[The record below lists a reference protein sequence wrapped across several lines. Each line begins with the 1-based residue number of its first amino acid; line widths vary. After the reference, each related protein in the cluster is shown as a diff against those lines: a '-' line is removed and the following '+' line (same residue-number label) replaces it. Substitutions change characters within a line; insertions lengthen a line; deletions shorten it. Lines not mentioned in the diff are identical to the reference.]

1 MAKKKEAPVEGE
13 EAPKKK
19 KPIKLILVVVVVG
32 VCVKMFVLKDPPP
45 TAAQQKAAA
54 LQAQQAL
61 YNKCAEANH
70 LPTLGDMVIGAEP
83 GTASTSKGAK
93 ATATSA
99 AETPVTAPGVEGP
112 ILPGDQSVKLILR
125 DGNFLQV
132 GLAIQLPVGALAKTA
147 KDDGLL
153 SKATDLALTTLA
165 KNEMKDLVSP
175 EARDKIKQQLS
186 FDTCR
191 ETNAAIMSILFT
203 EFVMSSK

>member
-54 LQAQQAL
+54 LQAQQVL

-83 GTASTSKGAK
+83 GSTGTTKSGKM
-93 ATATSA
+93 TPTSTA

-112 ILPGDQSVKLILR
+112 ILPADQSVKFFGKPMPCQR
-125 DGNFLQV
+125 K
-132 GLAIQLPVGALAKTA
+132 GARTYF
-147 KDDGLL
+147 
-153 SKATDLALTTLA
+153 S
-165 KNEMKDLVSP
+165 
-175 EARDKIKQQLS
+175 
-186 FDTCR
+186 
-191 ETNAAIMSILFT
+191 TNARSNT
-203 EFVMSSK
+203 